1 MNIKNQNTLDALIS
15 ILTFC
20 LVGSF
25 SCMVTHS
32 GGSKNINRDS
42 ETQPPQIIFLNYSVK
57 LDKLKGDYEIILI
70 DKIIT
75 DGKLKMNFTG
85 SETPKPGDLKCI
97 TLNNNME
104 PTDSLII
111 SDPLNI
117 TVESVDENNALFKN
131 EVSRDSAQFSIRL
144 QLTEKIYAIAI
155 RKSIYSENQNSYLLI
170 TKIKEP

>member
-1 MNIKNQNTLDALIS
+1 M
-15 ILTFC
+15 LTFC
-20 LVGSF
+20 LLDSL
-25 SCMVTHS
+25 SCRVIRS
-32 GGSKNINRDS
+32 NVSKDINRDS

-70 DKIIT
+70 NKIIT
-75 DGKLKMNFTG
+75 EGKLKLNSTE

-117 TVESVDENNALFKN
+117 TVESVDDNNALFKK

-155 RKSIYSENQNSYLLI
+155 RKSICYENQNSYLLI